1 MLVNILYFT
10 GQLPRKKNYLAQH
23 ISNAKV
29 EKSQVRSTNK
39 SYHSI
44 FVVVLFA

>member
-1 MLVNILYFT
+1 MLVNILQFM
-10 GQLPRKKNYLAQH
+10 GHVSRKKNYLAQH
-23 ISNAKV
+23 ISSAKV

-44 FVVVLFA
+44 FVVFLFA